1 MHKAIQNPMH
11 GLCTFVTLVALLG
24 LSTSDASARGR
35 GGGRSRPH
43 IDRSGPANQGS
54 FSRAPSTYRRPPR
67 APDPGPDR
75 FHERGPDP
83 APDPGPDRFHE
94 QGPDPAPGPGPGDV
108 APDRVRDQRIDDRD
122 DRRDYARRH
131 RAWRRGTQLS
141 YLEWGDYDCG
151 DDVVVVDDDELF
163 ECDGTWFIQTYYG
176 GEVVYTATDPPR
188 GY

>member
-1 MHKAIQNPMH
+1 MPVHKTMPNPMRA
-11 GLCTFVTLVALLG
+11 LCALVTLVALVG
-24 LSTSDASARGR
+24 LLTSDASARGR
-35 GGGRSRPH
+35 GGGRSRLH
-43 IDRSGPANQGS
+43 IDRSGPASQGS

-67 APDPGPDR
+67 
-75 FHERGPDP
+75 

-122 DRRDYARRH
+122 DRRDHARRH
-131 RAWRRGTQLS
+131 RAWRRGTQIS
-141 YLEWGDYDCG
+141 HLEWGDYGCG
-151 DDVVVVDDDELF
+151 DDDVVVNDDRFF

-176 GEVVYTATDPPR
+176 GEVVYTVTDPPR